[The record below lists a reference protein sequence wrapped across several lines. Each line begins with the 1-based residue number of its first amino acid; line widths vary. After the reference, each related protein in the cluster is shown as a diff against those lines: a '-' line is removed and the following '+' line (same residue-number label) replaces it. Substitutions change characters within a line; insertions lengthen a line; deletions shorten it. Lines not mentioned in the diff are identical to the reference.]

1 MFGEGGDGVDGVFS
15 WWWRDRVV
23 LKVVRPTMADFVVVL
38 MVMRLFDNAYW
49 W

>member
-15 WWWRDRVV
+15 WWWRDR
-23 LKVVRPTMADFVVVL
+23 VVRPTMADFVVVL